1 MSSDHRGLFRRAA
14 GFFFLLVGITALVY
28 SIRAAVSQSMYHRL
42 KFGRLMDETPER
54 QQPVAELADR
64 WYPHNYYLSVW
75 MAERYWSARRNA
87 GADLADSRISLAD
100 QWCRRG
106 LVQNAYRRDLRWLE
120 VELAGRI
127 SVVNACELWEK
138 YVAEA
143 AFWDPWNL
151 ASLAVLRAGAG
162 RIESAMELLPLLR
175 GTPSYQRAW
184 TAIQSALRRQSVP
197 PS

>member
-1 MSSDHRGLFRRAA
+1 MLLLIGAA
-14 GFFFLLVGITALVY
+14 SLVY
-28 SIRAAVSQSMYHRL
+28 SIRTAVSQSMYHRL
-42 KFGRLMDETPER
+42 KFGRLMAEEPER
-54 QQPVAELADR
+54 QQLVADMAAR

-75 MAERYWSARRNA
+75 MAEHYWSARKDA
-87 GADLADSRISLAD
+87 GTDLADSRIALAN

-106 LVQNAYRRDLRWLE
+106 LVQNSYRRDLRWLE
-120 VELAGRI
+120 VQLTGLD
-127 SVVNACELWEK
+127 SDLNACELWEA
-138 YVAEA
+138 YVAQA

-151 ASLAVLRAGAG
+151 ASLAVLRADAG